1 MNQLKSHLR
10 LPKAFIFAV
19 QFLTRI
25 PLGKHHEYEP
35 ELAATAVAWYGVVGL
50 LMGSVLALSGW
61 VLTDWIDLPSLL
73 VAALV
78 LTIWVVITGALH
90 LDGVGDCGDAL
101 MGGHTSER
109 MLEIMKDT
117 NCGIGAI
124 VAVALVLLVK
134 LSALIILL
142 DEGSWYLLLFAPVM
156 ARVILTLVLLY
167 LPYFNLPYLRSNG
180 LATKLNLHLNTKEII
195 TTGLLLSLSLVLIW
209 FQGFIVALIASAVGY
224 LLIHRSL
231 IKPLKGTTGD
241 IYGSVVEVTEAA
253 VLIGLV
259 AAL

>member
-1 MNQLKSHLR
+1 MNQLILQ
-10 LPKAFIFAV
+10 LPAAFRFAV

-25 PLGKHHEYEP
+25 SLGKHAEYDP
-35 ELAATAVAWYGVVGL
+35 EMAGAAVAWYGVVGL
-50 LMGSVLALSGW
+50 LIGCVLAISGW
-61 VLTDWIDLPSLL
+61 ILTDWIHLPSLL

-90 LDGVGDCGDAL
+90 LDGVGDCGDAW
-101 MGGHTSER
+101 MGSHTPER

-117 NCGIGAI
+117 SCGIGAI
-124 VAVALVLLVK
+124 VSVALVLLVK
-134 LSALIILL
+134 FSALVLLL
-142 DEGSWYLLLFAPVM
+142 DGEDWYLLLFAPVM
-156 ARVILTLVLLY
+156 ARVVLTLVLLY
-167 LPYFNLPYLRSNG
+167 VPYVRSNG
-180 LATKLNLHLNTKEII
+180 LATQLHPHLNAKSIVTA
-195 TTGLLLSLSLVLIW
+195 GLLLSFVLLLFW
-209 FQGFIVALIASAVGY
+209 FQGFITALIVSAMSY

-241 IYGSVVEVTEAA
+241 IYGTVVEVTEAA

>member
-1 MNQLKSHLR
+1 MNQLPLK
-10 LPKAFIFAV
+10 LPEAFKFSV

-25 PLGKHHEYEP
+25 PLGTHSQYEP
-35 ELAATAVAWYGVVGL
+35 DLAAAAVAWYGVVGL
-50 LMGSVLALSGW
+50 LISSVLAISGW
-61 VLTDWIDLPSLL
+61 VLTDWIHLPSVL

-78 LTIWVVITGALH
+78 LTIWVVITGGLH

-101 MGGHTSER
+101 MGGHTPER

-124 VAVALVLLVK
+124 VFVVLILLVK
-134 LSALIILL
+134 LSALMILL
-142 DEGSWYLLLFAPVM
+142 EQESWYLLLFAPVM
-156 ARVILTLVLLY
+156 ARVVLTLVLLY
-167 LPYFNLPYLRSNG
+167 LPYLRSNG
-180 LATKLNLHLNTKEII
+180 LATQLHPHLNAKEII
-195 TTGLLLSLSLVLIW
+195 TAGLLLSLSLILIW
-209 FQGFIVALIASAVGY
+209 FQGFMIALIASGVGY
-224 LLIHRSL
+224 LLIYLSL

-241 IYGSVVEVTEAA
+241 IYGTVVEVTEAA

>member
-1 MNQLKSHLR
+1 MSQL
-10 LPKAFIFAV
+10 PEAFKFAV

-25 PLGKHHEYEP
+25 PLGKHAEYQP
-35 ELAATAVAWYGVVGL
+35 ELAGAAVAWYGVVGL
-50 LMGSVLALSGW
+50 SIGSVLTISGW
-61 VLTDWIDLPSLL
+61 VLTDWIQLPSLL

-78 LTIWVVITGALH
+78 LTIWVLITGALH
-90 LDGVGDCGDAL
+90 LDGVGDCGDAW

-124 VAVALVLLVK
+124 VTVALVLLVK
-134 LSALIILL
+134 LSALAILL
-142 DEGSWYLLLFAPVM
+142 DEEDWYLLLFAPVM
-156 ARVILTLVLLY
+156 ARVILTLVMLY
-167 LPYFNLPYLRSNG
+167 LPYVRSNG
-180 LATKLNLHLNTKEII
+180 LATRLHHNLDRSAIVTA
-195 TTGLLLSLSLVLIW
+195 GFLLSFGLTLIW
-209 FQGFIVALIASAVGY
+209 FQGFVIALIASAVGY
-224 LLIHRSL
+224 LLIYRSL

-241 IYGSVVEVTEAA
+241 IYGAVVEVTEAA

>member
-1 MNQLKSHLR
+1 MNQLLLK
-10 LPKAFIFAV
+10 LPAAFKFAV

-25 PLGKHHEYEP
+25 ALGKHFEYEP
-35 ELAATAVAWYGVVGL
+35 EMAGAAVAWYGAVGL
-50 LMGSVLALSGW
+50 LIGCVLAISGW
-61 VLTDWIDLPSLL
+61 VLTDWIHLPSLL

-78 LTIWVVITGALH
+78 LAIWIVITGALH

-101 MGGHTSER
+101 MGGHTPER

-117 NCGIGAI
+117 SCGIGAI

-134 LSALIILL
+134 FSALVLLL
-142 DEGSWYLLLFAPVM
+142 DGEDWYLLLFAPVM

-167 LPYFNLPYLRSNG
+167 LPYLRSNG
-180 LATKLNLHLNTKEII
+180 LASKLHPHLNAKEII
-195 TTGLLLSLSLVLIW
+195 TTGLLLSLSLILIW
-209 FQGFIVALIASAVGY
+209 FQGFIIALISSGVGY

-241 IYGSVVEVTEAA
+241 IYGTVVEVTEAA